1 MIMGLSI
8 GIVGLPNVGKS
19 TLFNALTKNKAEA
32 SNYPFCTIDPNVG
45 LVPVPDERIDQ
56 IAKAVGTQKIVPAV
70 VEFVDIA
77 GIVAGA
83 SKGEGLGNKFLANI
97 RECDAIAEVVRGFSD
112 SNVTHVT
119 GDVNPESDMETI
131 KTELVLADL
140 ETMEKKLA
148 AVERDS
154 KKDAKL
160 KPQLDFAKKVYEVLS
175 QGIPARTI
183 DGNDEEKYWLKSY
196 QLISAKPH
204 IYIINVDE
212 EEAKKNQEETGD
224 RVHISAKI
232 EAELAD
238 FTDEEKD
245 EYLKDLGIKEPG
257 LNLLIRK
264 AYNLLGLQSYFTAGE
279 IEARA
284 WTVKKGATAPQA
296 AAVIHTDFEKGF
308 IKADVVNWQDLV
320 DCGGWTPAREK
331 GKVRLEGKEYICQ
344 DGDVMLFKTN
354 A

>member
-1 MIMGLSI
+1 MSLSI

-45 LVPVPDERIDQ
+45 LVPVPDERLEKL
-56 IAKAVGTQKIVPAV
+56 AKVVGTKKIVPAV

-112 SNVTHVT
+112 STVTHVA
-119 GDVNPESDMETI
+119 GGIDPKSDMETI
-131 KTELVLADL
+131 KTELILADL
-140 ETMEKKLA
+140 ETMGKKVSNL
-148 AVERDS
+148 EREV
-154 KKDAKL
+154 KKDPKQKL
-160 KPQLDFAKKVYEVLS
+160 QFEFATKVFDSLE

-183 DGNDEEKYWLKSY
+183 NGTDEEEYWLKSY
-196 QLISAKPH
+196 QLLSAKPH
-204 IYIINVDE
+204 LYIFNVDE
-212 EEAKKNQEETGD
+212 NEAVKHQDETGD
-224 RVHISAKI
+224 NIYISAKI

-238 FTDEEKD
+238 FSEKEKT
-245 EYLKDLGIKEPG
+245 EYLLELGIKEPG
-257 LNLLIRK
+257 LNILIRK

-284 WTVKKGATAPQA
+284 WTIKKGWTAPQA
-296 AAVIHTDFEKGF
+296 AGVIHTDFEKGF
-308 IKADVVNWQDLV
+308 IKADVANWQDLV
-320 DCGGWTPAREK
+320 ELGGWVGAREK
-331 GKVRLEGKEYICQ
+331 GKVRLEGKDYICQ
-344 DGDVMLFKTN
+344 EGDVMIFKTN
-354 A
+354 S